1 MILEGVWKNP
11 ESVGISDALLISLIA
26 ILVVFAVLIFI
37 ILITA
42 LIEMATST
50 ILSKTQ
56 IMPRKENKLLEHDED
71 AVVAVLVATID
82 FYNETGKE
90 ARVNSITRWEED

>member
-1 MILEGVWKNP
+1 MVLEGVWKNP
-11 ESVGISDALLISLIA
+11 ESVGVSDALLISLIA
-26 ILVVFAVLIFI
+26 ILVVFAVLAFI
-37 ILITA
+37 IVITG
-42 LIEMATST
+42 LIEMVTTT
-50 ILSKTQ
+50 ILSKTS
-56 IMPRKENKLLEHDED
+56 IMPRKENRILEEDGD